1 MTTIAVVGG
10 GQLGRMLALAGAPLD
25 LRLRVL
31 DPARDAAASA
41 VAEHVCAAY
50 DNEAA
55 LERLV
60 RGAALATF
68 EFEHVPAATAAWLAE
83 RLPLRPGMNSLRV
96 CGDRFIEKEFITR
109 MGGETAPFA
118 PVHDDASL
126 ANAIRLIGTPAILK
140 TRAQG
145 YDGRGQ
151 CAIDT
156 PEQAFAAW
164 AALGCAPCVLE
175 RRIAFTRELA
185 LIAVRSLTGETRFY
199 PLVETRHRAGVLVSA
214 LAPAPETTRELR
226 LQAESLGARL
236 LDGLG
241 HVGVLAI
248 ECFEHQ
254 GRLLVNE
261 LAPRVHNSGH
271 WTLEGAATS
280 QFENHLRAILGL
292 PLGRTESREPTAL
305 VNLIG
310 RLPDTREVLSWPDT
324 HLHLYSKHPRAG
336 RKLGHVT
343 LRAAHHETLH
353 HRVQAIEA
361 MLADTVQS

>member
-1 MTTIAVVGG
+1 MSTIAVVGG

-31 DPARDAAASA
+31 DPSPDAAAGR
-41 VAEHVCAAY
+41 VAEHVCAPY
-50 DNEAA
+50 HDEAA

-60 RGAALATF
+60 QGAALATF
-68 EFEHVPAATAAWLAE
+68 EFEHVPMATAEWLAA
-83 RLPLRPGMNSLRV
+83 RLPLYPGLESLRT
-96 CGDRFIEKEFITR
+96 CGDRLLEKEFVRR

-118 PVHDDASL
+118 AVHSGASL
-126 ANAIRLIGTPAILK
+126 LRAIRSIGTPAILK
-140 TRAQG
+140 TRVQG

-151 CAIDT
+151 RSVDT

-164 AALGCAPCVLE
+164 NELGRVPCVLE

-185 LIAVRSLTGETRFY
+185 LIAVRSRTGETRFY
-199 PLVETRHRAGVLVSA
+199 PLVETRHRAGILTSA
-214 LAPAPETTRELR
+214 FAPAPDTTRELR
-226 LQAESLGARL
+226 LQAESLATRL
-236 LDGLG
+236 LEGLG

-248 ECFEHQ
+248 ECFECE

-292 PLGRTESREPTAL
+292 PLGRTEAREPTAL

-324 HLHLYSKHPRAG
+324 HLHLYAKHPRAG

-353 HRVQAIEA
+353 HRVEAIEA